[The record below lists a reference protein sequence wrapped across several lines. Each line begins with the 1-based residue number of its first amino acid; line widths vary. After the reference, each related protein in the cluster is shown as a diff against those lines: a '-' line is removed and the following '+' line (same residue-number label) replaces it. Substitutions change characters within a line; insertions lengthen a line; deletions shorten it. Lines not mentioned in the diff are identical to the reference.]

1 MRSAC
6 PYFQKYSSGAFRG
19 ELILL
24 SSPVDSPNAPNCYVL
39 VISTENVTLSPLY
52 EEITKYTTR
61 ESVV

>member
-1 MRSAC
+1 MLKSA
-6 PYFQKYSSGAFRG
+6 
-19 ELILL
+19 
-24 SSPVDSPNAPNCYVL
+24 PVDSPNARNSYVL